1 MLLDHFH
8 PPLSERRY
16 PAAFHHTWAV
26 QIATQLNEQLPE
38 GWYAEPHVHVGIE
51 VDVATYEE
59 ADAAKPEV
67 LEAKELWSPPEPV
80 LTLDFPLA
88 EEEFAVHVMAE
99 SAGPGLVGAIELVSR
114 ANKDRPETREA
125 FVSKCETYLRSGL
138 GLVIVD
144 IVTDRRADLHSQLI
158 QRVEPTAETDE
169 SPLYAA
175 AYHPKGKNSTA
186 MLEIWHEPLSVGEP
200 LPTMPLYLKDGPMVP
215 IELSVTYQDALKAVR
230 IEPDQGLERGN

>member
-8 PPLSERRY
+8 SPLSERRH
-16 PAAFHHTWAV
+16 PAAFHHSWAV
-26 QIATQLNEQLPE
+26 QIAMRLNEQLPE

-59 ADAAKPEV
+59 A
-67 LEAKELWSPPEPV
+67 EAGKAETSGTKELWAPPEPV

-88 EEEFAVHVMAE
+88 EEEFAVHVMAD

-125 FVSKCETYLRSGL
+125 FVSKCETYLRAGL

-144 IVTDRRADLHSQLI
+144 IVTDRHADLHGQLI

-175 AYHPKGKNSTA
+175 AYRPKGKNSNAT
-186 MLEIWHEPLSVGEP
+186 LEIWHEALSIGGS
-200 LPTMPLYLKDGPMVP
+200 LPTMPLYLKNGPMVP
-215 IELSVTYQDALKAVR
+215 VELAETYQQALRAVR
-230 IEPDQGLERGN
+230 IEPDQDLGDGN